1 MLGGCQVAFATSS
14 YCTIFVL
21 RHVEQY
27 TIQQNSGDP
36 SFQDIQQANL
46 RLADQLTEVGR
57 MCPPFDGLRKW
68 LWQLLNVTV
77 KGIYL
82 WAKFGVEI
90 RD

>member
-1 MLGGCQVAFATSS
+1 MSNTQFN
-14 YCTIFVL
+14 
-21 RHVEQY
+21 R
-27 TIQQNSGDP
+27 IQEIHHSN
-36 SFQDIQQANL
+36 IQQANL